1 MTGPQLSQHGEFWE
15 SEPGWVLLECGDGGY
30 MPVNQLT
37 SVAKL
42 ICDDSEAERLVRAMR
57 RAGCPIVEE
66 TALRQLDA

>member
-1 MTGPQLSQHGEFWE
+1 MDQRQMST
-15 SEPGWVLLECGDGGY
+15 PGLRGY